1 MSLHSYNKIWIH
13 LIWEIPAFQKIVS
26 PDSRKI
32 ISDFL
37 NNYSKA
43 KDIFM
48 QINFVNA
55 DHIHALVDMP
65 TNLSV
70 EDCIRLYKGAS
81 SFYINKN
88 RITRSKFSWEKGYG
102 ALSVSPSKLGIVTD
116 YIRNQEEHH
125 RKKSFKE
132 EYELFLENYGIKF
145 EENG

>member
-37 NNYSKA
+37 YNYSKT

-48 QINFVNA
+48 LINFVNA

-65 TNLSV
+65 TNLST

-88 RITRSKFSWEKGYG
+88 RITKSKFSWEKGYG
-102 ALSVSPSKLGIVTD
+102 ALSVSPSKLSQV
-116 YIRNQEEHH
+116 
-125 RKKSFKE
+125 
-132 EYELFLENYGIKF
+132 
-145 EENG
+145 